1 MRHWLMKTEPE
12 AFGVEDLAAAP
23 RRTSAWDGVRNYQAR
38 NMLRDEMR
46 RGDQVFLYHSSCEV
60 PGIVAIMQ
68 VVKAGLPR
76 SDRLRS
82 QAPPLRCRTVIR
94 KNPRWFMVDVQL
106 KRPLARTITLDELRA
121 HAGKE
126 LKGMVLLRAGNRLSI
141 TPVEDGALAVHS
153 LARVMRITLARAPH
167 ALHHAL
173 IA

>member
-1 MRHWLMKTEPE
+1 MRHWLMKTEPA
-12 AFGVEDLAAAP
+12 AFSLEDLAAAP

-46 RGDQVFLYHSSCEV
+46 RGDQVFLYYSSCEV

-68 VVKAGLPR
+68 VVKQGYPDPTAFDRKHHHYDAG
-76 SDRLRS
+76 SD
-82 QAPPLRCRTVIR
+82 R

-106 KRPLARTITLDELRA
+106 KRPLARTITLTELRA

-141 TPVEDGALAVHS
+141 TPVEEAHWQFILS
-153 LARVMRITLARAPH
+153 LE
-167 ALHHAL
+167 
-173 IA
+173 